1 MVLVVSEC
9 CLNIFYLYN
18 GLYIG
23 YHMVVDD
30 SSL

>member
-9 CLNIFYLYN
+9 CLNIFYLSI